1 MEVFLMKIQV
11 WLVLLFFSTTI
22 ALGSTPSEIYFT
34 MKDPLGDDYGYGTY
48 RYPSNVAFQPYQGL
62 FDITEFKVWS
72 EQPGTIYFDTTF
84 AKVTNPWIA
93 PEGFIHQN
101 IRIMVD
107 HIPEQGQTELSKKG
121 AYISFN
127 PKSGWDLCLK
137 VVGWG
142 NSQVISDQNGEL
154 KYQPLKAELL
164 GDNRTIRAIV
174 PEALVGKPNR
184 NWKYY
189 VLVGSFDGFGEDF
202 FRKVR
207 KDHGEWHIGG
217 GLDQIGEP
225 QVMDILAYEKG
236 SQSQVKQL
244 KSFDLPN
251 HKLAMLNPV
260 GDRTISFNLLSWLGN
275 SLGFLLVGS
284 LGYGL
289 YRLLRKGQIFWFWA
303 KQPEIKK
310 RSTDNPPED

>member
-1 MEVFLMKIQV
+1 MEVLLMKIQV
-11 WLVLLFFSTTI
+11 WLVLLFLSTTI
-22 ALGSTPSEIYFT
+22 TLGATPAEVYFT
-34 MKDPLGDDYGYGTY
+34 MKDPLGDEHGYGTY

-72 EQPGTIYFDTTF
+72 EQSETIYFDTTF
-84 AKVTNPWIA
+84 AKVTNPWMA

-107 HIPEQGQTELSKKG
+107 NIPEQGQTELPKKG
-121 AYISFN
+121 AYVSFN
-127 PKSGWDLCLK
+127 PKSGWDFCLK

-142 NSQVISDQNGEL
+142 NSQVIFDQSGEL
-154 KYQPLKAELL
+154 KHQPLKAELL
-164 GDNRTIRAIV
+164 GDSRTIRACI
-174 PEALVGKPNR
+174 PEALIGKPNR

-225 QVMDILAYEKG
+225 QLMDILAYESG

-244 KSFDLPN
+244 KSFDLLN
-251 HKLAMLNPV
+251 NKFAMLNPV
-260 GDRTISFNLLSWLGN
+260 GHPIINFNILGRFGKFLGLLFISG
-275 SLGFLLVGS
+275 
-284 LGYGL
+284 LGYGF
-289 YRLLRKGQIFWFWA
+289 YRFFWKGQIFWFWA
-303 KQPEIKK
+303 KQSEIMKK
-310 RSTDNPPED
+310 EPQ